1 MDYSRFMS
9 MDAMIKKWSTK
20 NLISE
25 AINRDRQDDSAA
37 NEWASGFGCNEKW
50 AIPIRAVGT

>member
-9 MDAMIKKWSTK
+9 MDAMLKKWSTN

-37 NEWASGFGCNEKW
+37 NEWASGFGCNEK
-50 AIPIRAVGT
+50 